1 MLMMMVLAQLYF
13 DCNMTK
19 TKPSSFR
26 IASFSVVIVINTKP
40 STIFFCTIA
49 HPSNCLTLYDCM
61 HIENYIADS
70 LSLSVSF
77 CARCILFYLCLMCM
91 VSLTKQKVIRC
102 MQWFFSSHVKCLT
115 IAIST
120 DDYSQIKFYYG
131 SIISHGPFWLWR
143 LVSLWRKKYQR
154 KEEQVVKLI
163 HFMILISLILSVS
176 LLFLRWWVCW
186 LDDWLTDITVST

>member
-1 MLMMMVLAQLYF
+1 MAWNGNRCLWHVTLSLSYFPITWMVGIYHIRTPKWDSIILIYNTMLMMMVLAQLYY

-102 MQWFFSSHVKCLT
+102 MQWF
-115 IAIST
+115 
-120 DDYSQIKFYYG
+120 
-131 SIISHGPFWLWR
+131 
-143 LVSLWRKKYQR
+143 
-154 KEEQVVKLI
+154 
-163 HFMILISLILSVS
+163 
-176 LLFLRWWVCW
+176 LFFHLM
-186 LDDWLTDITVST
+186 LNA